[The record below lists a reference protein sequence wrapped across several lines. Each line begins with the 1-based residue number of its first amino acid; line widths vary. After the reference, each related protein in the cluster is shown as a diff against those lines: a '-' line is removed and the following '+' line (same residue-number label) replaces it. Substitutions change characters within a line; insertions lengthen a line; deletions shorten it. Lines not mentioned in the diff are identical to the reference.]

1 MITMKKIK
9 LVMSGSGTKFPVFIG
24 AIRRLEEAGCE
35 IEAVAGTSGGAIV
48 AAGIASGKTHS
59 DEMEALVREVLPQMP
74 KLVKPSILS
83 LMWNFGFFKT
93 RKLRKVLQAQ
103 LISKMGD
110 AVIPCKIVTANVDAR
125 GDERSAVVWS
135 TEETPEQDLAQA
147 TAASMAI
154 PFVFEQVLIDGQD
167 HVDGGLLK
175 NFAVDVFGDADNV
188 IGLTF
193 SGRLGQYE
201 EAPWYRPVSRLV
213 NRFLRLLDLVM
224 VQNVREDIEDASNA
238 TTILL
243 KTSVGGLDFNIDN
256 KKIDTMIQ
264 DGWEAVDKFLERN
277 PNLLS

>member
-1 MITMKKIK
+1 MSKKIK

-59 DEMEALVREVLPQMP
+59 DDMEALVREVLPQMP

-83 LMWNFGFFKT
+83 LVWNFGFFKT
-93 RKLRKVLQAQ
+93 RKLRKVLDQH
-103 LISKMGD
+103 LVSRMGN
-110 AVIPCKIVTANVDAR
+110 VRVPCKIVTANVDAR

-135 TEETPEQDLAQA
+135 NSETPDQNLAEV

-154 PFVFEQVLIDGQD
+154 PFVFEQVLIDGED

-175 NFAVDVFGDADNV
+175 NFAVDAFGNASNV
-188 IGLTF
+188 VGLTF
-193 SGRLGQYE
+193 SGRLGKYE
-201 EAPWYRPVSRLV
+201 EAPWWRPVSRLV

-224 VQNVREDIEDASNA
+224 VQNVREDIEDASKA

-243 KTSVGGLDFNIDN
+243 KTSIGGLDFDIDN
-256 KKIDTMIQ
+256 QKIDTMIQ
-264 DGWEAVDKFLERN
+264 DGWESVDKFLEEN
-277 PNLLS
+277 PSALL